1 MLLNALIIAIKEI
14 RRNILRSIL
23 TILGIVIGV
32 ASVIAMVMIG
42 DGTTANVTANIEKLG
57 SNMLNVR
64 VGQEKRGAPRDD
76 NSAKPFKIEDITAIK
91 NEVSNLKGVTAEN
104 SSMANVVFGN
114 KSNSSLIVGTTNDYF
129 IIKDWEVE
137 QGRIF
142 EEGELSSGKSVCI
155 LGTTVVKNLFG
166 DENPIGAT
174 IRIKNF
180 PCSVIGVLAS
190 KGASSFGRDQ
200 DEVVITPLKMYQ
212 RKIQGNLDVSS
223 IIVSVMEEKYIEDA
237 KEQIISL
244 MQDRRA
250 VKVGESDNF
259 HIRDMKDILNTMTST
274 TKMLTYLL
282 GSIAAISLLVG
293 GIGIMNIMLVSV
305 TERTREIGIR
315 LAIGAMQSEVLL
327 QFLIEAIVLST
338 LGGIIGIFLGLGV
351 GYMVVGIFDLPYI
364 INTQIILISFIFSTL
379 IGVVFGYFPARK
391 AARLNPIVSKIESKQ
406 SFL

>member
-104 SSMANVVFGN
+104 SGMANVVFGN
-114 KSNSSLIVGTTNDYF
+114 KSNSSLIVGTTSDYF

-174 IRIKNF
+174 IRLKNF

-259 HIRDMKDILNTMTST
+259 HIRDMKDILNTMTNT

-338 LGGIIGIFLGLGV
+338 LGGIIGILLGLGV
-351 GYMVVGIFDLPYI
+351 GYGVVQIFELPYI

-391 AARLNPIVSKIESKQ
+391 AARLNPIDALRYE
-406 SFL
+406 

>member
-1 MLLNALIIAIKEI
+1 MLLNALLIAIKEI

-212 RKIQGNLDVSS
+212 RKIQGNLDVST

-237 KEQIISL
+237 KAQIISL

-250 VKVGESDNF
+250 VKVGEADNF
-259 HIRDMKDILNTMTST
+259 HIRDMKDILNTMSST

-338 LGGIIGIFLGLGV
+338 WGGIIGIFLGLGV
-351 GYMVVGIFDLPYI
+351 GYGVVQIFELPYI

-391 AARLNPIVSKIESKQ
+391 AARLNPIDALRYE
-406 SFL
+406 

>member
-1 MLLNALIIAIKEI
+1 MLLNALLIAIKEI

-137 QGRIF
+137 QGRAF
-142 EEGELSSGKSVCI
+142 DENELSSGKSVCI

-338 LGGIIGIFLGLGV
+338 WGGIIGIFLGLGV

-391 AARLNPIVSKIESKQ
+391 AARLNPIDALRYE
-406 SFL
+406 

>member
-1 MLLNALIIAIKEI
+1 MLLNALLIAIKEI

-104 SSMANVVFGN
+104 SGMANVVFGN

-174 IRIKNF
+174 IRLKNF

-212 RKIQGNLDVSS
+212 RKIQGNLDVST

-237 KEQIISL
+237 KAQIISL

-250 VKVGESDNF
+250 IKVGESDNF

-338 LGGIIGIFLGLGV
+338 WGGIIGIFLGLGV
-351 GYMVVGIFDLPYI
+351 GYGVVQIFELPYI

-391 AARLNPIVSKIESKQ
+391 AARLNPIDALRYE
-406 SFL
+406 

>member
-1 MLLNALIIAIKEI
+1 MLLNALLIAIKEI

-114 KSNSSLIVGTTNDYF
+114 KSNSSLIVGTTSDYF

-250 VKVGESDNF
+250 VKVGEADNF

-391 AARLNPIVSKIESKQ
+391 AARLNPIDALRYE
-406 SFL
+406 

>member
-1 MLLNALIIAIKEI
+1 MLLNALLIAIKEI

-104 SSMANVVFGN
+104 SGMANVVFGN
-114 KSNSSLIVGTTNDYF
+114 KSNSSLIVGTTSDYF

-166 DENPIGAT
+166 DEDPIGAT

-237 KEQIISL
+237 KAQIISL

-338 LGGIIGIFLGLGV
+338 LGGIIGILLGLGV
-351 GYMVVGIFDLPYI
+351 GYGVVQIFELPYI

-391 AARLNPIVSKIESKQ
+391 AARLNPIDALRYE
-406 SFL
+406 

>member
-1 MLLNALIIAIKEI
+1 MLLNALLIAIKEI

-155 LGTTVVKNLFG
+155 LGPTVVKNLFG

-250 VKVGESDNF
+250 VKVGEADNF

-391 AARLNPIVSKIESKQ
+391 AARLNPIDALRYE
-406 SFL
+406 

>member
-1 MLLNALIIAIKEI
+1 MLLNALLIAIKEI

-104 SSMANVVFGN
+104 SGMANVVFGN
-114 KSNSSLIVGTTNDYF
+114 KSNSSLIVGTTSDYF

-212 RKIQGNLDVSS
+212 RKIQGNLDVST

-338 LGGIIGIFLGLGV
+338 WGGIIGIFLGLGV
-351 GYMVVGIFDLPYI
+351 GYGVVQIFELPYI

-391 AARLNPIVSKIESKQ
+391 AARLNPIDALRYE
-406 SFL
+406 

>member
-1 MLLNALIIAIKEI
+1 
-14 RRNILRSIL
+14 
-23 TILGIVIGV
+23 
-32 ASVIAMVMIG
+32 
-42 DGTTANVTANIEKLG
+42 
-57 SNMLNVR
+57 
-64 VGQEKRGAPRDD
+64 
-76 NSAKPFKIEDITAIK
+76 
-91 NEVSNLKGVTAEN
+91 
-104 SSMANVVFGN
+104 MANVVFGN

-212 RKIQGNLDVSS
+212 RKIQGNLDVST

-237 KEQIISL
+237 KAQIISL

-250 VKVGESDNF
+250 VKVGEADNF

-338 LGGIIGIFLGLGV
+338 WGGIIGIFLGLGV
-351 GYMVVGIFDLPYI
+351 GYGVVQIFELPYI

-391 AARLNPIVSKIESKQ
+391 AARLNPIDALRYE
-406 SFL
+406 

>member
-1 MLLNALIIAIKEI
+1 MLLNALLIAIKEI

-104 SSMANVVFGN
+104 SGMANVVFGN
-114 KSNSSLIVGTTNDYF
+114 KSNSSLIVGTTSDYF

-137 QGRIF
+137 QGRSF
-142 EEGELSSGKSVCI
+142 EESELSSGKSVCI

-174 IRIKNF
+174 IRLKNF

-364 INTQIILISFIFSTL
+364 INSQIILISFIFSTL
-379 IGVVFGYFPARK
+379 IGVIFGYFPARK
-391 AARLNPIVSKIESKQ
+391 AARLNPIDALRYE
-406 SFL
+406 

>member
-1 MLLNALIIAIKEI
+1 MLLNALLIAIKEI

-114 KSNSSLIVGTTNDYF
+114 KSNSSLIVGTTSDYF

-180 PCSVIGVLAS
+180 PCSVIGVLSS

-250 VKVGESDNF
+250 VKVGEADNF

-338 LGGIIGIFLGLGV
+338 WGGIIGIFLGLGV
-351 GYMVVGIFDLPYI
+351 GYGVVQIFELPYI

-391 AARLNPIVSKIESKQ
+391 AARLNPIDALRYE
-406 SFL
+406 

>member
-1 MLLNALIIAIKEI
+1 MLLNALLIAIKEI

-180 PCSVIGVLAS
+180 PCSVIGVLSS

-212 RKIQGNLDVSS
+212 RKIQGNLDVST

-237 KEQIISL
+237 KAQIISL

-250 VKVGESDNF
+250 VKVGEADNF

-338 LGGIIGIFLGLGV
+338 WGGIIGIFLGLGV
-351 GYMVVGIFDLPYI
+351 GYGVVQIFELPYI

-391 AARLNPIVSKIESKQ
+391 AARLNPIDALRYE
-406 SFL
+406 

>member
-1 MLLNALIIAIKEI
+1 MLLNALLIAIKEI

-91 NEVSNLKGVTAEN
+91 NEVANLKGVTAEN

-114 KSNSSLIVGTTNDYF
+114 KSNSSLIVGTTSDYF

-237 KEQIISL
+237 KAQIISL

-250 VKVGESDNF
+250 VKVGEADNF

-338 LGGIIGIFLGLGV
+338 WGGIIGIFLGLGV

-391 AARLNPIVSKIESKQ
+391 AARLNPIDALRYE
-406 SFL
+406 

>member
-1 MLLNALIIAIKEI
+1 MLLNALLIAIKEI

-91 NEVSNLKGVTAEN
+91 NEVANLKGVTAEN

-212 RKIQGNLDVSS
+212 RKIQGNLDVST

-250 VKVGESDNF
+250 VKVGEADNF

-338 LGGIIGIFLGLGV
+338 WGGIIGIFLGLGV
-351 GYMVVGIFDLPYI
+351 GYGVVQIFELPYI

-391 AARLNPIVSKIESKQ
+391 AARLNPIDALRYE
-406 SFL
+406 